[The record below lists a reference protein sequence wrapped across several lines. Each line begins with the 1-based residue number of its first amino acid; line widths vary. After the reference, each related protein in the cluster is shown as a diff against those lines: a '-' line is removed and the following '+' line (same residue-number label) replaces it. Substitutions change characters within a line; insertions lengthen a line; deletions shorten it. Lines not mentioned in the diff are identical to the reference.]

1 MAGGGAGSAPDL
13 KLFIAVEDGTH
24 HDLGR
29 IGSFEY
35 EAAIHQGS
43 PARDFGQRSG
53 DDLFILYT
61 GGTTGMPKGVMWP
74 HENVFFAAMGGG
86 GHFSPHGKCEKPED
100 IKTRVTEF
108 PLCGV
113 ALAPLM
119 HGASWWYACI
129 QLLAGNKLVLNHHR
143 SFNGAQVWDIV
154 EREKCNAVQ
163 IVGDAMAIPLL
174 DALNGT

>member
-1 MAGGGAGSAPDL
+1 
-13 KLFIAVEDGTH
+13 
-24 HDLGR
+24 
-29 IGSFEY
+29 
-35 EAAIHQGS
+35 
-43 PARDFGQRSG
+43 
-53 DDLFILYT
+53 
-61 GGTTGMPKGVMWP
+61 MPKGVMWP

-100 IKTRVTEF
+100 IKTRITEF
-108 PLCGV
+108 PLCGI

-174 DALNGT
+174 DSLEENAGKWDLSSVFQCGFGRRSIF